1 MAINP
6 VNINQLNN
14 VDLNQTNQTSRQ
26 QNNVVGNNQ
35 VNTSVN
41 DSRIGNNAFQADL
54 TKAALNKSVQP
65 NEPNTA
71 APNTIASRTSFEPI
85 KKEDN
90 KAAADF
96 VRKNR
101 AYIQAAA
108 KQYNVAPELIGNIL
122 FQEKRNAGA
131 ADRTQDAFANDWL
144 KQRAEGKTTLSL
156 EAFRDKYKEN
166 RFDFGRQAALKST
179 VDKTSFG
186 SAQMQLGLVKEL
198 IGKGL
203 VKTPNGVSGV
213 NIPSPQEWSKLSA
226 DEKNE
231 KALSLLMND
240 KMTPYLVG
248 ARAKQTVDHWKA
260 KGGTD
265 ISNPNVTNRN
275 DIGNTN
281 HYRILTQLYSVGLE
295 GKSGVGK
302 GDELRKYKDINE
314 SGQDAVTNLPVTI
327 KALYTDEPFYGFE
340 KTKLPKEN
348 GGIYPNN

>member
-6 VNINQLNN
+6 VNVNQLNN
-14 VDLNQTNQTSRQ
+14 LDLNQNNQISTQ
-26 QNNVVGNNQ
+26 QNKVTANNQ

-41 DSRIGNNAFQADL
+41 DSKIGNNSFQADL
-54 TKAALNKSVQP
+54 TKAALSKSVQT
-65 NEPNTA
+65 NETNTA

-122 FQEKRNAGA
+122 FQEKRNAGS

-144 KQRAEGKTTLSL
+144 KQRAEGKTTLSF
-156 EAFRDKYKEN
+156 EAFRSKYKEFN
-166 RFDFGRQAALKST
+166 IGREAALKSP
-179 VDKTSFG
+179 VNAMSFG
-186 SAQMQLGLVKEL
+186 SAQMQLGLAKEL
-198 IGKGL
+198 IGNGL
-203 VKTPNGVSGV
+203 LKAPNGVSGV

-226 DEKNE
+226 DEKD
-231 KALSLLMND
+231 KTALNILLND

-248 ARAKQTVDHWKA
+248 ARAKQTIDHWKA

-281 HYRILTQLYSVGLE
+281 HYRVLTQLYSVGLE

-327 KALYTDEPFYGFE
+327 KALYTDEQFYGFDG
-340 KTKLPKEN
+340 TKLPKEN

>member
-1 MAINP
+1 MAVNP
-6 VNINQLNN
+6 VNINQVNN
-14 VDLNQTNQTSRQ
+14 LDLNQTNQTSTQ
-26 QNNVVGNNQ
+26 ENKVTANNQ

-41 DSRIGNNAFQADL
+41 DSRIGNNAFQAGL
-54 TKAALNKSVQP
+54 AKANLNKSVQT
-65 NEPNTA
+65 NETNAA
-71 APNTIASRTSFEPI
+71 APITIASRTVFEPI

-96 VRKNR
+96 VRTNR

-108 KQYNVAPELIGNIL
+108 KQYNVAPEVIGNIL
-122 FQEKRNAGA
+122 FQEKRNAGS

-144 KQRAEGKTTLSL
+144 KQRAEGKTNLSL
-156 EAFRDKYKEN
+156 EAYRNKYKE
-166 RFDFGRQAALKST
+166 FDPGREAALKST
-179 VDKTSFG
+179 VDNTSFG

-226 DEKNE
+226 DEKN
-231 KALSLLMND
+231 KIGLSLLMND

-275 DIGNTN
+275 DIGDTN
-281 HYRILTQLYSVGLE
+281 HYRMLTQLYSVGLE
-295 GKSGVGK
+295 GKKGVGK

-327 KALYTDEPFYGFE
+327 KALYTDEPFYGFDG
-340 KTKLPKEN
+340 TKLPKQN